1 MYYTNHLTS
10 IPTILTSIKL
20 NDKGLGAESGH
31 ACGADVR
38 PRQPTRRRAVHGPVT
53 VLSLLLALN
62 LADLLRIRVRCG
74 HQVARDR
81 GKRAQASYMLC
92 HIIIH
97 TMSHHHTS
105 SYILCHIII
114 HTMSHHHQVA
124 RDRGKR
130 AQAQT
135 QIERPRE
142 GRYRDRYEGT
152 GAERESNRESQ
163 AVL

>member
-81 GKRAQASYMLC
+81 GKRAQA
-92 HIIIH
+92 
-97 TMSHHHTS
+97 
-105 SYILCHIII
+105 
-114 HTMSHHHQVA
+114 
-124 RDRGKR
+124 
-130 AQAQT
+130 QT

>member
-62 LADLLRIRVRCG
+62 LADLLRIRVRCKG
-74 HQVARDR
+74 EMCFLSIFVLVNVHALCCHQPHRKSV
-81 GKRAQASYMLC
+81 
-92 HIIIH
+92 
-97 TMSHHHTS
+97 
-105 SYILCHIII
+105 
-114 HTMSHHHQVA
+114 
-124 RDRGKR
+124 
-130 AQAQT
+130 
-135 QIERPRE
+135 
-142 GRYRDRYEGT
+142 
-152 GAERESNRESQ
+152 
-163 AVL
+163 AVLFG

>member
-81 GKRAQASYMLC
+81 GKRAQASY
-92 HIIIH
+92 
-97 TMSHHHTS
+97 
-105 SYILCHIII
+105 ILCHIII